1 MTSMALFELYLRQV
15 AVFVLVL
22 TRVSGLV
29 MTAPVFGSRNVPL
42 RVRALL
48 AIALALL
55 ITPLQGGG
63 LSVAPGNLLELL
75 LLVGREALL
84 GLALGLSVLIL
95 FTSLQLTGQL
105 MGQISGMSLAD
116 VFDPSYETDVSIFSQ
131 LLDLV
136 AVAVFLAIGG
146 HRQVL
151 AALLDTFQNLPVG
164 SCNLPSSVV
173 PALVELLGESFE
185 IGLRAAAPVML
196 ALLLSVLILGLI
208 SRTLPQLNVIAVGFS
223 LNGLIMLAALAL
235 CLGAMVQ
242 VLVPN
247 VEGVIQRVHAALVSS

>member
-1 MTSMALFELYLRQV
+1 MLLLELYLRQV

-42 RVRALL
+42 RVRAFL
-48 AIALALL
+48 AIALAFL

-75 LLVGREALL
+75 VFVGREALL

-95 FTSLQLTGQL
+95 FTGLQLTGQL

-164 SCNLPSSVV
+164 NADLPSSVV
-173 PALVELLGESFE
+173 STLVALLGESFE
-185 IGLRAAAPVML
+185 IGLRAAAPVMV

-235 CLGAMVQ
+235 CLGAMVH

-247 VEGVIQRVHAALVSS
+247 VAGVIERVQAALVSS